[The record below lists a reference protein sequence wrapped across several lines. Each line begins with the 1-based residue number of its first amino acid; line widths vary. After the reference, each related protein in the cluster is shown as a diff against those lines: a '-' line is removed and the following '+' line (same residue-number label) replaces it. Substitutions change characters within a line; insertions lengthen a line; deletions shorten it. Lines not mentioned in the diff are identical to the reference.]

1 MVQFPQTSAG
11 MPDIP
16 ALQSQ
21 FRGQLDVKVGHLE
34 ALSLGAVDALQRL
47 NHLNMQLARQ
57 LAEVGFATCREVL
70 SCQDPAQAAAVA
82 MHGLQPSGE
91 RLRDYQQG
99 LLGVM
104 AEAQA
109 RLPAALAAPPAR
121 S

>member
-1 MVQFPQTSAG
+1 MVQFPQMRAG
-11 MPDIP
+11 LSDP
-16 ALQSQ
+16 ALRS
-21 FRGQLDVKVGHLE
+21 QLDAQVGHLN
-34 ALSLGAVDALQRL
+34 ALSLGAVDTLLRL

-57 LAEVGFATCREVL
+57 LAEVGFATCRELL

-82 MHGLQPSGE
+82 LHGLQPSGE

-104 AEAQA
+104 AEARA
-109 RLPAALAAPPAR
+109 RLPSPVAAASGR